1 MYPFRLSLD
10 AGQRYSDQRL
20 VRLSC
25 VLTSRTFLAKAL
37 KSQHLWKWFD
47 AEREKRAV
55 AGTRA
60 IRSSRLAIAAS
71 RRSESSRE
79 RNEVIA
85 ASATSDLGWPREHV
99 LCFAPTRSGK
109 GVSWLSKKSS
119 RPAART
125 CLVHARALA
134 DLQSAFAQMLHHL
147 EFNDVSS
154 YSSDVG
160 GFQQERTTSGNSKS
174 SPIGQRG

>member
-1 MYPFRLSLD
+1 MHPSFV
-10 AGQRYSDQRL
+10 AGRWTK
-20 VRLSC
+20 
-25 VLTSRTFLAKAL
+25 VLGSKARSVVLRAHFANVSRKSAL
-37 KSQHLWKWFD
+37 KSQHLWKWCD
-47 AEREKRAV
+47 AQREKRAV

-60 IRSSRLAIAAS
+60 IRSSRLAIAAL
-71 RRSESSRE
+71 RRSESSGE
-79 RNEVIA
+79 RNEIIA

-134 DLQSAFAQMLHHL
+134 DLQSAFAQMLHL
-147 EFNDVSS
+147 EFNDVSL
-154 YSSDVG
+154 YTSDVG
-160 GFQQERTTSGNSKS
+160 GFSARANNFRQF
-174 SPIGQRG
+174 